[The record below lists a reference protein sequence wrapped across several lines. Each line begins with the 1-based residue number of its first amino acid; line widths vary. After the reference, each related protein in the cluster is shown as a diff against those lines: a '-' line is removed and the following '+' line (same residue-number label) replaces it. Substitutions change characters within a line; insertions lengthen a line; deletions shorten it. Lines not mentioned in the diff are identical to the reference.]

1 MIWYS
6 RIGTINA
13 PFKTSLTL
21 CIQAIGP
28 FHLLEHLER
37 RLTHAFRRHDFG
49 IVAHNDHGPHGLC
62 NMGNPFKKQG
72 PQNPTAL
79 VAVNSVTVLLFCQK
93 AKTTKTVRAFNPTHR
108 ERWRADKFPMDG
120 YLPISWLVRQP
131 IGAQRGYEPILLFV
145 DGVAHGEALATL
157 GATTAQNSTTPTVFH
172 TGAETMLVGALTIM
186 RLECSFHCSNL
197 Y

>member
-1 MIWYS
+1 M
-6 RIGTINA
+6 GD
-13 PFKTSLTL
+13 SL
-21 CIQAIGP
+21 
-28 FHLLEHLER
+28 
-37 RLTHAFRRHDFG
+37 
-49 IVAHNDHGPHGLC
+49 
-62 NMGNPFKKQG
+62 KKQG

-79 VAVNSVTVLLFCQK
+79 VAINGVTVLLFSQK

-108 ERWRADKFPMDG
+108 ERRRADELPMDG

-172 TGAETMLVGALTIM
+172 AGTETMLVGALTIM

>member
-1 MIWYS
+1 M
-6 RIGTINA
+6 GTINA

-21 CIQAIGP
+21 CVQAIGP
-28 FHLLEHLER
+28 FHFLEHLECR
-37 RLTHAFRRHDFG
+37 FAHAFRRHDLG
-49 IVAHNDHGPHGLC
+49 IVAYNNHGPNWLC

-72 PQNPTAL
+72 PQESAAFI
-79 VAVNSVTVLLFCQK
+79 AVNGVAVLLFRQK
-93 AKTTKTVRAFNPTHR
+93 AKTTKTVRAFDPTHR
-108 ERWRADKFPMDG
+108 ERRRADKLPMDG